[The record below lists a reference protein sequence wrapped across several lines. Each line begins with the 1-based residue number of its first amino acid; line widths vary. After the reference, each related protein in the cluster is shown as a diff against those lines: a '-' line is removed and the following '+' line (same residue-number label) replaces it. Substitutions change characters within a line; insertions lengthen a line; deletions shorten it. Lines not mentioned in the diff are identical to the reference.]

1 MKSIKEYIT
10 TMDKKFK
17 CLIIY
22 HREDNDGLFSQAIL
36 TYYLNNVFDKPNID
50 YLGADYVMLSTIT
63 KEDIDKWNEMYDN
76 VTLTDISFNDTKIF
90 AYLIKTLGDKF
101 TWIDHH
107 APIIKWAN
115 DHGYDGINGLRD
127 THHSA
132 LYNMF
137 KYLYDPINIGEAQMP
152 ELYKILSAY
161 DSFTFK
167 ENGYDKD
174 YVMKINKGVE
184 AQTELDRNKTLEIVK
199 NVMTNDNETISIY
212 DFLETGNIILNND
225 IRLYKSMCEQC
236 DTDWYVDKDKAA
248 VLFCEGQSSS
258 IMFNYF
264 INTDIKRGIVFHH
277 KKNDSWTMSLYN
289 VNDNDNTFN
298 CGTYLKENYN
308 GGGHVGAAGCTITN
322 AKFIQMLKNKS
333 V

>member
-1 MKSIKEYIT
+1 MN
-10 TMDKKFK
+10 KKFK

-36 TYYLNNVFDKPNID
+36 TNYLNNMFDEPVID

-63 KEDIDKWNEMYDN
+63 KEDIDKWNNKYDN
-76 VTLTDISFNDTKIF
+76 VTLTDISFNDTNMLK
-90 AYLIKTLGDKF
+90 YLIKTLSDKF

-115 DHGYDGINGLRD
+115 GHGYNGINGIRD

-137 KYLYDPINIGEAQMP
+137 KYLYDPFNTDEIKMP

-184 AQTELDRNKTLEIVK
+184 SQTELDRNKTLKLVENI
-199 NVMTNDNETISIY
+199 MTNANEILSIY
-212 DFLETGNIILNND
+212 DFLEIGNIILNND
-225 IRLYKSMCEQC
+225 IRLYNSMCEKC
-236 DTDWYVDKDKAA
+236 DIDWYVNDTDKAA
-248 VLFCEGQSSS
+248 VMFCEGQSSS
-258 IMFNYF
+258 LMFNYF
-264 INTDIKRGIVFHH
+264 NTHNLDIKRGIVFHH
-277 KKNDSWTMSLYN
+277 KNNGLWTMSLYN
-289 VNDNDNTFN
+289 VNDNDTFN
-298 CGTYLKENYN
+298 CGTYLKDNYK
-308 GGGHVGAAGCTITN
+308 GGGHTGAAGCTISNNT
-322 AKFIQMLKNKS
+322 FIKMLKTKKI
-333 V
+333 